1 MLFLFFEA
9 GSRYV
14 LLVGL
19 ELTVGQA
26 DLELALIFC
35 LSLCW
40 GYSCA
45 LQGWL
50 LLLSLFAMPGV
61 EPSGSS
67 TLAMVAVELLPW
79 PSFCSLASSFCIFL
93 EHKWHEDC
101 LSLTPLPSRLCLQP
115 RFVGRWRFT
124 TAALGEGA
132 CGILHI
138 LPLSCLSPPSWEQ
151 QMHECGYP
159 SWSPTGSRACLRTE

>member
-1 MLFLFFEA
+1 MLFLFFER

-26 DLELALIFC
+26 DLELALISC
-35 LSLCW
+35 LCLCW
-40 GYSCA
+40 GCSRV

-50 LLLSLFAMPGV
+50 LLFFLFAMPGV
-61 EPSGSS
+61 APRGSS
-67 TLAMVAVELLPW
+67 TLATMAVELLPQ
-79 PSFCSLASSFCIFL
+79 PSFCSFAFSFCIFL
-93 EHKWHEDC
+93 DRKWHEDC
-101 LSLTPLPSRLCLQP
+101 LSLTPLPSCLCLRP

-132 CGILHI
+132 CGILHV

-159 SWSPTGSRACLRTE
+159 SWSPPGSRACLRTE